1 MAMEKE
7 GLIRCLE
14 ELEENNITDRHPSI
28 NKHMRENNPEVKHYF
43 DVWHMAKGT
52 CYNLYKK
59 ILRKSTPKYY
69 DTDMILF

>member
-14 ELEENNITDRHPSI
+14 ELEENNIKVETLITDRHPSI
-28 NKHMRENNPEVKHYF
+28 KKHMRENNPEAKHYF

-52 CYNLYKK
+52 C
-59 ILRKSTPKYY
+59 
-69 DTDMILF
+69 